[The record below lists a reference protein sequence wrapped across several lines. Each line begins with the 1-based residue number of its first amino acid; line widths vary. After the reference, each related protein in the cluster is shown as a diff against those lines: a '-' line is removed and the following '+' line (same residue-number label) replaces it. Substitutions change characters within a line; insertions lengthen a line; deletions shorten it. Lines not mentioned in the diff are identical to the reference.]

1 MSEIENMENIE
12 MIAEEL
18 TDDQMSDVSG
28 GVFRPLPEKEGFLVY
43 QVQYRDALSRI
54 ARKYNTTVYR
64 IMKANPKIKD
74 ANRIYTGQYIYI
86 PMA

>member
-18 TDDQMSDVSG
+18 TNEEMQEISG
-28 GVFRPLPEKEGFLVY
+28 GAFRVLPEKEGFLVY

-54 ARKYNTTVYR
+54 AKRFGTTVYR

-86 PMA
+86 PLV

>member
-1 MSEIENMENIE
+1 MENIENIE

-18 TDDQMSDVSG
+18 NPEQMAEVAG
-28 GVFRPLPEKEGFLVY
+28 GAFRPLPEKDGFIVY

-54 ARKYNTTVYR
+54 ARAYNTTVYR

-86 PMA
+86 PIA